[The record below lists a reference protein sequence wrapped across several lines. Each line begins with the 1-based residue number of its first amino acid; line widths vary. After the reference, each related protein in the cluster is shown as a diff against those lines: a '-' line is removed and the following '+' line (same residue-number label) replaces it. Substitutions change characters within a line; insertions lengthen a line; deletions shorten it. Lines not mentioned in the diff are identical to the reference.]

1 MLLQFITFLVR
12 WFANS
17 LGLWLAA
24 QVFNLDTSNDK
35 FYVIIISGLI
45 LAILNALIKPLL
57 VILTLPAVALS
68 LGLFVIVINGF
79 IVFLMDLIYRPSQVG
94 SFWNAIL
101 VGMVIG
107 LVNYIITFVIGFRT
121 KDYE

>member
-1 MLLQFITFLVR
+1 MLIQFITFLVR

-45 LAILNALIKPLL
+45 LAVLNALIKPLL
-57 VILTLPAVALS
+57 VIFTLPAVALS
-68 LGLFVIVINGF
+68 LGLFMIVINGF
-79 IVFLMDLIYRPSQVG
+79 IVFLMDLIYSPSQVG

-107 LVNYIITFVIGFRT
+107 LVNYIITFVIGHTR
-121 KDYE
+121 KDYA

>member
-1 MLLQFITFLVR
+1 MLAQFITFLVR

-17 LGLWLAA
+17 SGLWLAA
-24 QVFNLDTSNDK
+24 KVFHLDTSNDK

-45 LAILNALIKPLL
+45 LAILNALIKPIL
-57 VILTLPAVALS
+57 VIFTLPAVALS
-68 LGLFVIVINGF
+68 LGIFMIVINGF

-107 LVNYIITFVIGFRT
+107 LVNYIITFVIGKVN
-121 KDYE
+121 KDYA

>member
-1 MLLQFITFLVR
+1 MQFITFLVR

-17 LGLWLAA
+17 FGLWLAA
-24 QVFNLDTSNDK
+24 KIFSLDTSNDK
-35 FYVIIISGLI
+35 FYVIIISGFI
-45 LAILNALIKPLL
+45 LAILNALIKPII

-68 LGLFVIVINGF
+68 LGIFMIVINGF
-79 IVFLMDLIYRPSQVG
+79 IVFLMNFIYKPSQVG

-107 LVNYIITFVIGFRT
+107 LVNYIITFVIGKMRNA
-121 KDYE
+121 